1 MSEDQKISESN
12 FQVGGGSADEPV
24 SAAFVVINRKGEIVT
39 GSSSARHLLHLDA
52 LPSIA
57 GLSLFSFFEHLPSCI
72 GNYQPPANYLE
83 FEAELRQPSQDGS
96 HISINVGIFP
106 AEHSDGQEPV
116 NIVFIRDTSLQ
127 RQAEEQ
133 LTRASRHYWS
143 LFEASSDAIFLELE
157 DGTIFDCNKSC
168 ERIYGFSK
176 AELLNMNA
184 RDLVPGSI
192 LTTLESLIP
201 ELESVKST
209 RQGIQL
215 EAVGRRKDGSLFPN
229 EVLVNFVRVN
239 GEDCFAVTIRDISS
253 RREIESSRQRYE
265 GQVMQLQKLDHLGQM
280 ANGLANDFNNLLTG
294 IMGYSDL
301 ILRELPEESSSREKA
316 RRIVDA
322 ARKASDI
329 IQQLMAYSGKLPTL
343 YQKTS
348 LKILLREL
356 QPVFRQMA
364 GDGVDMRH
372 AVDEELPEIQ
382 LDPPMLKQALINIV
396 KNAVEALDKN
406 RPGEISITAFPGLC
420 NYYGSEPGYF
430 GPPVKSGSYLAI
442 KVSDN
447 GTGIEPE
454 NLNRIFD
461 PFYSTRYA
469 GRGLGLSSVIGMLRS
484 HRGAVM
490 VTSHPGQGTDFAI
503 FLPVDSTA
511 NLGEGA
517 SIRHVEESFP
527 AGCALVIDDDENVRE
542 ILADNIRMLGY
553 EVFVAENGKE
563 GIEVFKSQ
571 QRKLNIVL
579 TDLVM
584 PGMNGIEVI
593 KEIRWMN
600 PEIPVIVCTG
610 IGSDE
615 KGPELEKLG
624 VSAVLEKPFSF
635 KDLEKHFTRIQL
647 KARNRNNVN
656 DGGNGH

>member
-1 MSEDQKISESN
+1 LAGQN
-12 FQVGGGSADEPV
+12 
-24 SAAFVVINRKGEIVT
+24 
-39 GSSSARHLLHLDA
+39 LLC
-52 LPSIA
+52 
-57 GLSLFSFFEHLPSCI
+57 FFKHLPGSI
-72 GNYQPPANYLE
+72 GIYKPPASYFE
-83 FEAELRQPSQDGS
+83 FEVELAQADAENR
-96 HISINVGIFP
+96 HASINVGIFP

-116 NIVFIRDTSLQ
+116 NLVFMRDTSLQ

-168 ERIYGFSK
+168 ERMYGYSK
-176 AELLNMNA
+176 SELLNMNA
-184 RDLVPGSI
+184 RDLVPGSS
-192 LTTLESLIP
+192 LTIIEGLIP
-201 ELESVKST
+201 ELDAMKATQS
-209 RQGIQL
+209 GIQL
-215 EAVGRRKDGSLFPN
+215 EAVGRRKDGSLFPS
-229 EVLVNFVRVN
+229 EVLVNFVKVN
-239 GEDCFAVTIRDISS
+239 GEECFAVTIRDISS

-265 GQVMQLQKLDHLGQM
+265 SQVMQLQKLDHLGQM

-301 ILRELPEESSSREKA
+301 ILRELPEESTSREKA

-348 LKILLREL
+348 LKVLLREL
-356 QPVFRQMA
+356 QPVFRQIA
-364 GDGVDMRH
+364 GEGIDLRH
-372 AVDEELPEIQ
+372 AVDEDLPEIQ

-396 KNAVEALDKN
+396 KNSVEALDKN

-430 GPPVKSGSYLAI
+430 GPPVKPGSYLVI

-490 VTSHPGQGTDFAI
+490 VTSTPGHGTDFAI
-503 FLPVDSTA
+503 FLPVDASA
-511 NLGEGA
+511 SMGEGNTV
-517 SIRHVEESFP
+517 RHAEESYP

-571 QRKLNIVL
+571 QRRLNIVL

-624 VSAVLEKPFSF
+624 VSAVLEKPFSY

-647 KARNRNNVN
+647 KARNRNNTS